1 MFENDTVDG
10 QKAKELER
18 AMDVG
23 AGRTICPGLAR
34 TVLIQAEKAPT
45 FKDAFFWTVGYR
57 EKITSDDAL
66 LR

>member
-1 MFENDTVDG
+1 MFENDTVNS

-23 AGRTICPGLAR
+23 AGRTRCPGLAR
-34 TVLIQAEKAPT
+34 TILIEAGKAST
-45 FKDAFFWTVGYR
+45 FKDAFFWTVGCR
-57 EKITSDDAL
+57 EKITSDGAL